1 MLYYLAIS
9 PSMKN
14 LKKKISYVIKSFNYA
29 YRGIAYAWATEQN
42 FRIEIFI
49 AIIVIIMMLVFPL
62 RPIQQVLLGL
72 LIMWILTLELINT
85 VLERMADIV
94 KPKAHPYIKITKD
107 LMAGAVLISAAGA
120 AVIGII
126 IFYPYWANFI
136 SYLINVY
143 GR

>member
-1 MLYYLAIS
+1 M
-9 PSMKN
+9 
-14 LKKKISYVIKSFNYA
+14 KKIKDRINYFLESFNYA
-29 YRGIAYAWATEQN
+29 TRGITYAWRTEQN
-42 FRIEIFI
+42 FRAEVVI
-49 AIIVIIMMLVFPL
+49 AVLVVLMVLIFPL
-62 RPIQQVLLGL
+62 RPIEQVLVGL
-72 LIMWILTLELINT
+72 LIVWVLTLELINT

-126 IFYPYWANFI
+126 IFYPYWAIYIN
-136 SYLINVY
+136 YLIAVY